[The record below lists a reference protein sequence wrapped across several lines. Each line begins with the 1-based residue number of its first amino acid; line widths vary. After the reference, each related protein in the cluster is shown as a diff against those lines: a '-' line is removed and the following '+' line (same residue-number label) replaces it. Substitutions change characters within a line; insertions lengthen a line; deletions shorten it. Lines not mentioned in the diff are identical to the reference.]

1 MTTQTRDTLD
11 RLYFNILDTYK
22 AYSFWLESEYFD
34 HAERNELLI
43 KYDLKRMLAI
53 KLDSMMQNVG

>member
-1 MTTQTRDTLD
+1 MKTQTRNTLD
-11 RLYFNILDTYK
+11 RIYSNILDTYK

-43 KYDLKRMLAI
+43 KYDLKRMLAT
-53 KLDSMMQNVG
+53 KLESMMQNMG